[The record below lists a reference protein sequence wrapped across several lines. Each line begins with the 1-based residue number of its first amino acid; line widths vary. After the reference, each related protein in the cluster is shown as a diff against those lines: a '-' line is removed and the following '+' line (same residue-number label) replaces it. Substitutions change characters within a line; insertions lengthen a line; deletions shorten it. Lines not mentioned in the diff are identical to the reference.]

1 MRVAAG
7 AIVAGRYEVMDRI
20 AEGGM
25 STVYRAR
32 RRDDDTIVALKI
44 LREQYAEDREFV
56 ERFAREARSAEALS
70 HPNVVRVFESGR
82 DGDIYYIAM
91 EYVDGPDL
99 RAYLKRFGRLDPA
112 DAQRIAI
119 SVCEALDYA
128 HHEGIVHRDVKPQNI
143 LLAPD
148 GTVKVADFGVAR
160 ALAAVTITEPGVVMG
175 TVQYMSPEQ
184 ARGAGVGRAS
194 DIYALGVVLYEM
206 LTGRLPFEGESH
218 IAIALQHL
226 HGVLP
231 PPRSVQPDVPL
242 RLEGIVM
249 MAMAKRAEGRYQSA
263 HEMSGDLAGKS
274 ELWKSLAVDDEG
286 STRRF
291 DLGETQQPAR
301 RRASMLLPV
310 GVVLAFALG
319 VGIWIAWQAV
329 SGYLNVPEVE
339 MPELVGRTL
348 PQAELIARQAGL
360 TLEVTERAY
369 DASAPQDTVVA
380 QEQPAGRRLKR
391 GRVVG
396 VTVSLGARL
405 VDVPD
410 VTRRP
415 VQEAQL
421 ILEEA
426 GLKPGVLQ
434 EGHDDLVK
442 PGSVIRQDP
451 PAGSRVPA
459 DSQVSLLISRGPH
472 VVEIPNLVGLSLAEA
487 RERLEELGVV
497 ITHIRTVATSE
508 FPPGV
513 VVEQAPAPATRMRPG
528 SSPVIVTISARP
540 GDESAPPNVPIIT
553 AEPQR
558 VETPRPRPSPS
569 PAPRA
574 SPTPP
579 GAGPR
584 PQPSAASGQPQP
596 SASPAA
602 PAVGAAKR
610 TRIQVVVPEGGPQE
624 VKIVVI
630 DETGVRTAYQ
640 ATHSPGDRVDQIVRS
655 QGYTIVQVYID
666 RRLIQEVRP

>member
-1 MRVAAG
+1 MRVSTG
-7 AIVAGRYEVMDRI
+7 AVIAGRYEVLERV

-32 RRDDDTIVALKI
+32 RSEDGAVVALKL

-82 DGDIYYIAM
+82 DGDVYYIAM

-112 DAQRIAI
+112 DASRIAV
-119 SVCEALDYA
+119 SVCEALEYA
-128 HHEGIVHRDVKPQNI
+128 HRQGIVHRDVKPQNI

-148 GTVKVADFGVAR
+148 GTVKVADFGIAR

-218 IAIALQHL
+218 ISIALQHL
-226 HGVLP
+226 HGVVP
-231 PPRSVQPDVPL
+231 PPRSVQPDVPV

-249 MAMAKRAEGRYQSA
+249 KAMAKRAEARYQSSR
-263 HEMSGDLAGKS
+263 EMSDDLAGRS
-274 ELWKSLAVDDEG
+274 DLWKSSAPEEEG

-291 DLGETQQPAR
+291 ELGEAEPPPR
-301 RRASMLLPV
+301 RRSAILLPL
-310 GVVLAFALG
+310 GAALAFALG
-319 VGIWIAWQAV
+319 IGIWIAWQAV
-329 SGYLNVPEVE
+329 GGYLNVPEVE
-339 MPELVGRTL
+339 MPDLVGRTL

-360 TLEVTERAY
+360 AVEVTERAY
-369 DASAPQDTVVA
+369 DPNAPADTVIA
-380 QEQPAGRRLKR
+380 QDQPAGRRLKR

-396 VTVSLGARL
+396 ITVSMGSKL

-415 VQEAQL
+415 LQEAQL
-421 ILEEA
+421 MLEEA
-426 GLKPGVLQ
+426 GLRAGALQ

-442 PGSVIRQDP
+442 PGSVIRQEP

-459 DSQVSLLISRGPH
+459 DSQVSLLISRGPN
-472 VVEIPNLVGLSLAEA
+472 VVEMPGLVGLTLTEA
-487 RERLEELGVV
+487 RQRLEELGMV

-528 SSPVIVTISARP
+528 SSPVTVTISARP
-540 GDESAPPNVPIIT
+540 GEEGAPPRAPIVT

-558 VETPRPRPSPS
+558 VETPRPRPSP
-569 PAPRA
+569 PPVPRV

-579 GAGPR
+579 AAGAR
-584 PQPSAASGQPQP
+584 PQPTVTPAQPEAAGT
-596 SASPAA
+596 
-602 PAVGAAKR
+602 AKR

-640 ATHSPGDRVDQIVRS
+640 ATHSPGDRIDQIVPS
-655 QGYTIVQVYID
+655 QGYTIVQVYVD
-666 RRLIQEVRP
+666 RRLVQEVRP